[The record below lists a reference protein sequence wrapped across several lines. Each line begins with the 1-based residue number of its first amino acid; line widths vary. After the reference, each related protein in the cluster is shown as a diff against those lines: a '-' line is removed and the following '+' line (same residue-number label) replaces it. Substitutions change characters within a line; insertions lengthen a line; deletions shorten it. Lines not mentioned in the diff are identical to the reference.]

1 MRNCRKIVAL
11 LLALAVI
18 SGVAGCAKAKPLT
31 KDNLIAELE
40 SYGIEKVDEPDTVLA
55 AMSRRGGT
63 AKNYYIAENEDDAA
77 KLSNIV
83 LNRFGNMNE
92 LNATG
97 LVLTIIN
104 EDGSDGK
111 AYNSYLVF
119 LTFDDAKEAK
129 NAYKDI
135 VDAYGDEEDGK
146 TGTKSNT
153 TYCVD
158 CGVSAAG
165 YNKIGTGIYLQD
177 NAVVFLRADSAVKD
191 KFKFADTICGNLGLP
206 RLPKAS

>member
-1 MRNCRKIVAL
+1 MRNCRKIVAF
-11 LLALAVI
+11 LLAVAVI
-18 SGVAGCAKAKPLT
+18 LGVAGCAKAKPLT

-77 KLSNIV
+77 KLSNVV

-104 EDGSDGK
+104 EEGSDGK

-129 NAYKDI
+129 KAYNDI

-165 YNKIGTGIYLQD
+165 YNKIGTGVYLQD
-177 NAVVFLRADSAVKD
+177 NTVVFLRADSAVKD

-206 RLPKAS
+206 ALPKAK

>member
-18 SGVAGCAKAKPLT
+18 FGVAGCAKAKPLT

-77 KLSNIV
+77 KLSNVV

-119 LTFDDAKEAK
+119 LTFDDAKDAK
-129 NAYKDI
+129 KAYNDI

-165 YNKIGTGIYLQD
+165 NNKIGTGIYLQD
-177 NAVVFLRADSAVKD
+177 NAVIFLRADSAVKD

-206 RLPKAS
+206 ALPKAK

>member
-77 KLSNIV
+77 KLSNVV

-104 EDGSDGK
+104 EEGSDGK

-119 LTFDDAKEAK
+119 LTFDDAKEAEK
-129 NAYKDI
+129 AYNDI

-153 TYCVD
+153 TYCID
-158 CGVSAAG
+158 ASVSAAG

-191 KFKFADTICGNLGLP
+191 KFKFADTICSNLGLP
-206 RLPKAS
+206 LLPKAK

>member
-77 KLSNIV
+77 KLSNVV

-104 EDGSDGK
+104 EEGSDGK
-111 AYNSYLVF
+111 SYNSYLVF
-119 LTFDDAKEAK
+119 LTFDDAKEANK
-129 NAYKDI
+129 AYKDI

-165 YNKIGTGIYLQD
+165 HNKIGTGIYLQD

-206 RLPKAS
+206 LLPKAS

>member
-1 MRNCRKIVAL
+1 MRNCRKIVAF
-11 LLALAVI
+11 LLAVAVI
-18 SGVAGCAKAKPLT
+18 LGVAGCAKAKPLT
-31 KDNLIAELE
+31 KDNLITELE

-63 AKNYYIAENEDDAA
+63 SKNYYIAENEDDAA
-77 KLSNIV
+77 KLSNVV

-104 EDGSDGK
+104 EEGSDGK

-119 LTFDDAKEAK
+119 LTFDDADEAK
-129 NAYKDI
+129 DN
-135 VDAYGDEEDGK
+135 GK

-153 TYCVD
+153 TYCID
-158 CGVSAAG
+158 ACVSAAG
-165 YNKIGTGIYLQD
+165 YNKIGTGVYLQG
-177 NAVVFLRADSAVKD
+177 NQVIFLRADSAVKD

-206 RLPKAS
+206 ALPKAK

>member
-77 KLSNIV
+77 KLSNVV

-104 EDGSDGK
+104 EEGSDGK

-129 NAYKDI
+129 KAYKDI

-158 CGVSAAG
+158 CGISAAG
-165 YNKIGTGIYLQD
+165 YNKIGTGVYLQD
-177 NAVVFLRADSAVKD
+177 HAVIFLRADSAVKD

-206 RLPKAS
+206 LLPKAS

>member
-18 SGVAGCAKAKPLT
+18 IGVAGCAKAKPLT

-77 KLSNIV
+77 KLSNVV

-119 LTFDDAKEAK
+119 LTFDDAKDAK
-129 NAYKDI
+129 KAYNDI

-158 CGVSAAG
+158 CGISAAG

-177 NAVVFLRADSAVKD
+177 NAVIFLRADSAVKD

-206 RLPKAS
+206 ALPKAK

>member
-1 MRNCRKIVAL
+1 MRCTKKIVAL

-77 KLSNIV
+77 KLSNVV

-111 AYNSYLVF
+111 TYNSYLVF
-119 LTFDDAKEAK
+119 LTFDDAKDAK
-129 NAYKDI
+129 KAYNDI
-135 VDAYGDEEDGK
+135 ADAYGDEENGK

-153 TYCVD
+153 TYCID
-158 CGVSAAG
+158 AGVSAAG
-165 YNKIGTGIYLQD
+165 SNKIGTGIYLQD
-177 NAVVFLRADSAVKD
+177 NQVIFLRADSAVKD

-206 RLPKAS
+206 ALPKAK

>member
-31 KDNLIAELE
+31 KDNLITELE
-40 SYGIEKVDEPDTVLA
+40 SYGIEKVDEPDAVLQA
-55 AMSRRGGT
+55 LSRRGGM
-63 AKNYYIAENEDDAA
+63 AKNYYIAEDEDDARN
-77 KLSNIV
+77 LSNVV
-83 LNRFGNMNE
+83 LNRFGNMNQ

-111 AYNSYLVF
+111 SYNTYLVYM
-119 LTFDDAKEAK
+119 TFDDVDEAED
-129 NAYKDI
+129 AYNDI

-153 TYCVD
+153 TYCID
-158 CGVSAAG
+158 ACVSAAG
-165 YNKIGTGIYLQD
+165 YNKIGTGVYLQG
-177 NAVVFLRADSAVKD
+177 NQVIFLRADSAVKD

-206 RLPKAS
+206 ALPKAK

>member
-77 KLSNIV
+77 KLSNVV

-97 LVLTIIN
+97 LVLTIIK

-119 LTFDDAKEAK
+119 LTFDDAKEAEK
-129 NAYKDI
+129 AYKDI
-135 VDAYGDEEDGK
+135 VDAYGDEENGK

-165 YNKIGTGIYLQD
+165 YNKIGTGVYLQD

-191 KFKFADTICGNLGLP
+191 KFKFADTICSNLGLP
-206 RLPKAS
+206 ALPKAK